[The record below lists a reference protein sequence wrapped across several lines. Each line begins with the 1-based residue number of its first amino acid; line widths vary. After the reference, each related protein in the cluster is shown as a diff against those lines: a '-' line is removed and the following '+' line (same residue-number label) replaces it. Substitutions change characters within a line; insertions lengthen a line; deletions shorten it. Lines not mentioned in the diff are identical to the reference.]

1 MKIAETY
8 ETTTEQITSSMAN
21 ENKPSTT
28 TSQTAEFVDANK
40 GEILTFPVSASQCAP
55 IDDQSSLGLAD
66 FLSRPVLISTHSW
79 TTSAFTTS
87 TIYPWQ
93 LFHNNIAIK
102 YRLQNF
108 ALIRGDLKIKV
119 VVNCSPF
126 YYGAL
131 IAYYTPLYSQV
142 PGLASTSVDFVTVS
156 QRPHIWV
163 YPQTSSGG
171 EMTAPF
177 FYNANYLPLANAIN
191 FQAMGSLTFKQYTAL
206 TSANGAT
213 TNGCTIQVYAWLENA
228 QLQGNSTVAIMQSG
242 KDEYGNGPISAPAAA
257 LSNWVKHLKSTPV
270 IGKYATATQ
279 IGASAVSQIAKL
291 FGWSNVP
298 VIEDVKPVK
307 NLPFHDLAS
316 AHLAEPVTKM
326 TLDPKA
332 EISVSPEVVGLDG
345 TDELAIAHL
354 AQKESFL
361 TSSVWAST
369 DAVGT
374 QYFTAAVHPFMYD
387 RGTASSA
394 GTYGI
399 AMTPICW
406 TSRMFTFWRGDIIYR
421 FKVICS
427 RFHQGRLRISWD
439 PYANNAASTDTTH
452 VILTKIIDLAES
464 DEVEFRVP
472 YMQHVQWCGT
482 IALGD
487 VNTGN
492 NWGNGST
499 GSSTAAGVANGVIT
513 VKCLTNLSAPLD
525 TASVTILTFVRAA
538 DNFMLANPCDL
549 PSSHSYLQMQSGVA
563 EVDDDNVDNSIFKV
577 NFGDPVLSLRTLLR
591 RSVRHDTMGFQIPS
605 SPSFVLIRQGRFP
618 HQPGYDANG
627 VATAN
632 GVETP
637 GNTYGFNPVHMT
649 PLSWVCPAFIGNR
662 GSIRWHY
669 NMYQTTGAQTQPIT
683 MLTAARGRVA
693 VTQGN
698 QQAVSTVI
706 PGSFTKA
713 NMDLWKYDVVEKGCS
728 GLCVTNQMTQ
738 TGVSIE
744 MPMNTNYKF
753 CFNVPS
759 YSVTG
764 VATDGTLTDSYAISA
779 FIDPTS
785 VATTVYATRYV
796 CAGTDF
802 NLHFFL
808 NVPVLYYNS
817 GMGTTY

>member
-28 TSQTAEFVDANK
+28 SSQTAEFVDANK
-40 GEILTFPVSASQCAP
+40 GEILTFPVSSNQCAP
-55 IDDQSSLGLAD
+55 IDNQSTLGLAD
-66 FLSRPVLISTHSW
+66 FLSRPTLISTHSW
-79 TTSAFTTS
+79 TTAAFTTS

-93 LFHNNIAIK
+93 LFFNNTAIK
-102 YRLQNF
+102 NRLQNF
-108 ALIRGDLKIKV
+108 ALIRGDLKIKI

-131 IAYYTPLYSQV
+131 IAYYTPLHTQV

-156 QRPHIWV
+156 QRPHIWI

-177 FYNANYLPLANAIN
+177 FYNANYLPLAYANN
-191 FQAMGSLTFKQYTAL
+191 FQGMGSLTFKQYTAL

-228 QLQGNSTVAIMQSG
+228 QMQGNTTNSVMQSG
-242 KDEYGNGPISAPAAA
+242 RDEYGNGPISAPAAA

-361 TSSVWAST
+361 TSSVWSST

-387 RGTASSA
+387 RGTVSTA

-406 TSRMFTFWRGDIIYR
+406 TARMFTHWRGDIVYR

-439 PYANNAASTDTTH
+439 PNANNAASTDTTN

-472 YMQHVQWCGT
+472 YMQYLQWCST
-482 IALGD
+482 LAIGD
-487 VNTGN
+487 VNSAN
-492 NWGNGST
+492 NWANGAA
-499 GSSTAAGVANGVIT
+499 GSSVFAGVSNGVIT

-525 TASVTILTFVRAA
+525 TASVTILAFVRAA

-549 PSSHSYLQMQSGVA
+549 PNSHSYLQMQSGVA
-563 EVDDDNVDNSIFKV
+563 EVDDNNVDNSIFKV

-591 RSVRHDTMGFQIPS
+591 RSVRHDTMGFTIPS
-605 SPSFVLIRQGRFP
+605 TASFILIRQGRFP
-618 HQPGYDANG
+618 HQPGYDVNG
-627 VATAN
+627 VASAK

-637 GNTYGFNPVHMT
+637 GTTYAFNPTHMV
-649 PLSWVCPAFIGNR
+649 PLSWVSPAFIGNR

-669 NMYQTTGAQTQPIT
+669 NMYQITGAETQPMTMIT
-683 MLTAARGRVA
+683 VARGRTA
-693 VTQGN
+693 VTSAN
-698 QQAVSTVI
+698 QQTVSLANPSGFAKV
-706 PGSFTKA
+706 
-713 NMDLWKYDVVEKGCS
+713 NMDLWKYDVIEKGCS

-738 TGVSIE
+738 TGVSVE
-744 MPMNTNYKF
+744 MPMNTNHKF

-764 VATDGTLTDSYAISA
+764 TVTDGSNVDTYCVSA
-779 FIDPTS
+779 FVDPSS
-785 VATTVYATRYV
+785 VATTAYVTRYV

-808 NVPVLYYNS
+808 NVPVLYYNA
-817 GMGTTY
+817 GMGSTY